1 MKPWKSLAIASAVM
15 AFTAT
20 TQAECL
26 GVDHATQTVAHETAT
41 GTVTTN
47 RKAFN
52 RLAANRLA
60 ANRLAANRLA
70 ANRLAANRLA
80 ANRLAANRLAANQP
94 GEGAASDI
102 IAIEMPDGTRLTR

>member
-80 ANRLAANRLAANQP
+80 ANQP

>member
-52 RLAANRLA
+52 RLPRTGWPRTGWLRTAWPRTGWLRTAWPRTSPA
-60 ANRLAANRLA
+60 TVRPRI
-70 ANRLAANRLA
+70 
-80 ANRLAANRLAANQP
+80 
-94 GEGAASDI
+94 S
-102 IAIEMPDGTRLTR
+102 

>member
-15 AFTAT
+15 AFTVTA
-20 TQAECL
+20 QAECL
-26 GVDHATQTVAHETAT
+26 GVDHATQTVANETAT

-47 RKAFN
+47 RKAF
-52 RLAANRLA
+52 
-60 ANRLAANRLA
+60 NRLA

-102 IAIEMPDGTRLTR
+102 IAIEMPDGTRLSR

>member
-20 TQAECL
+20 AQAECL
-26 GVDHATQTVAHETAT
+26 GVSHTTQTVANETAT

-47 RKAFN
+47 RLASN
-52 RLAANRLA
+52 RLAS
-60 ANRLAANRLA
+60 
-70 ANRLAANRLA
+70 NRLAANRLA

-94 GEGAASDI
+94 GEGAASHI
-102 IAIEMPDGTRLTR
+102 IAIEMPDGTRLSR

>member
-26 GVDHATQTVAHETAT
+26 GVDHATQTVANETAT

-47 RKAFN
+47 RRALN
-52 RLAANRLA
+52 RLASNRLA
-60 ANRLAANRLA
+60 SNRLAP
-70 ANRLAANRLA
+70 
-80 ANRLAANRLAANQP
+80 NQP

-102 IAIEMPDGTRLTR
+102 IAIEMPDGARLSR

>member
-47 RKAFN
+47 RRALN
-52 RLAANRLA
+52 RLASNRLA
-60 ANRLAANRLA
+60 SNRLAS
-70 ANRLAANRLA
+70 
-80 ANRLAANRLAANQP
+80 NQP

-102 IAIEMPDGTRLTR
+102 IAIEMPDGTRLSR

>member
-60 ANRLAANRLA
+60 AN
-70 ANRLAANRLA
+70 
-80 ANRLAANRLAANQP
+80 QP

-102 IAIEMPDGTRLTR
+102 IAIEMPDGTRLSR

>member
-20 TQAECL
+20 AQAECL
-26 GVDHATQTVAHETAT
+26 GVDHATQTVANETTT

-52 RLAANRLA
+52 RLAS
-60 ANRLAANRLA
+60 
-70 ANRLAANRLA
+70 
-80 ANRLAANRLAANQP
+80 NRLAANQP
-94 GEGAASDI
+94 GEGAASEI
-102 IAIEMPDGTRLTR
+102 VAIEMPDGTRLSR

>member
-20 TQAECL
+20 AQAECL
-26 GVDHATQTVAHETAT
+26 GVSHATQTVANETAT

-52 RLAANRLA
+52 RLASNRLA
-60 ANRLAANRLA
+60 S
-70 ANRLAANRLA
+70 
-80 ANRLAANRLAANQP
+80 NRLAANRLAANQP

-102 IAIEMPDGTRLTR
+102 IAIEMPDGTRLSR

>member
-1 MKPWKSLAIASAVM
+1 MKPWKSLALASAVM

-20 TQAECL
+20 AHAECL
-26 GVDHATQTVAHETAT
+26 GVSHATQTVANETAT

-47 RKAFN
+47 RRALN
-52 RLAANRLA
+52 RLASNRLA
-60 ANRLAANRLA
+60 SNRLAS
-70 ANRLAANRLA
+70 
-80 ANRLAANRLAANQP
+80 NQP

>member
-70 ANRLAANRLA
+70 ANRLAAN
-80 ANRLAANRLAANQP
+80 QP

-102 IAIEMPDGTRLTR
+102 IAIEMPDGTRASLAPARC

>member
-1 MKPWKSLAIASAVM
+1 MKPWKGLAITSALM

-20 TQAECL
+20 AHAECL
-26 GVDHATQTVAHETAT
+26 GVDHAIQKAANETAT
-41 GTVTTN
+41 GTIT
-47 RKAFN
+47 
-52 RLAANRLA
+52 
-60 ANRLAANRLA
+60 ANRLA

-102 IAIEMPDGTRLTR
+102 IAIEMPDGTRLSR

>member
-20 TQAECL
+20 AQAECL
-26 GVDHATQTVAHETAT
+26 GVSHATQTVANETAT

-52 RLAANRLA
+52 RLASNRLA
-60 ANRLAANRLA
+60 S
-70 ANRLAANRLA
+70 
-80 ANRLAANRLAANQP
+80 NRLAANQP

-102 IAIEMPDGTRLTR
+102 IAIEMPDGTRLSR

>member
-41 GTVTTN
+41 GTGTTN
-47 RKAFN
+47 RKAF
-52 RLAANRLA
+52 
-60 ANRLAANRLA
+60 NRLAANRLA

>member
-80 ANRLAANRLAANQP
+80 ANQP

-102 IAIEMPDGTRLTR
+102 IAIEMPDGTRLSR

>member
-60 ANRLAANRLA
+60 SNRLASNRLA
-70 ANRLAANRLA
+70 SNRLAS
-80 ANRLAANRLAANQP
+80 NRLAANQP

>member
-15 AFTAT
+15 AFTVTA
-20 TQAECL
+20 QAECL
-26 GVDHATQTVAHETAT
+26 GVDHATQTVANETAT

-47 RKAFN
+47 RRA
-52 RLAANRLA
+52 LNRLA

-102 IAIEMPDGTRLTR
+102 IAIEMPDGTRLSR